1 MQLTH
6 VARDLASIRNGTK
19 DGDNAHRVTV
29 GVFEGGRGGKIRL
42 GAKTSN
48 AMLVL
53 LGFKGQLIDTK
64 ALLTGEEEVEAEEV

>member
-1 MQLTH
+1 M
-6 VARDLASIRNGTK
+6 RNGKK
-19 DGDNAHRVTV
+19 DGDDAHRVTV

-64 ALLTGEEEVEAEEV
+64 ALLTGEEEEEVEAEEV

>member
-1 MQLTH
+1 M
-6 VARDLASIRNGTK
+6 
-19 DGDNAHRVTV
+19 
-29 GVFEGGRGGKIRL
+29 FEGGRGGKIRL

-64 ALLTGEEEVEAEEV
+64 ALLAGEEEEEVEAEEV

>member
-1 MQLTH
+1 M
-6 VARDLASIRNGTK
+6 
-19 DGDNAHRVTV
+19 
-29 GVFEGGRGGKIRL
+29 FEGGRGGKIRL

-64 ALLTGEEEVEAEEV
+64 ALLAGEEEVEAEEV

>member
-1 MQLTH
+1 M
-6 VARDLASIRNGTK
+6 RNGKK
-19 DGDNAHRVTV
+19 DGDDALRVTV
-29 GVFEGGRGGKIRL
+29 GVFEGGRGGKIWL

-64 ALLTGEEEVEAEEV
+64 ALLTGEEEEEVEAEEV